1 MNKFIEQTRYKLNLS
16 FDMHNIFSYKTKVAK
31 IDHKQK
37 AVFVKH
43 YYSRTTTKHINYV
56 SSLLN
61 YKVTRL

>member
-1 MNKFIEQTRYKLNLS
+1 MNKFIEQTRYKTNLN
-16 FDMHNIFSYKTKVAK
+16 FDMYNIYSYKTKVAT

-37 AVFVKH
+37 AIFVKE
-43 YYSRTTTKHINYV
+43 YFSRTTTKHINYI